1 MRNLGEKTIKELA
14 DDIGVSKTAINNKVT
29 EEMRNKYY
37 SKIGNKFVINED
49 GQELIKSLFIEPAE
63 GSVEETENS
72 QNTADGNEADENKG
86 GDTDQEEDSNEVTE
100 TGVVT
105 GDQWSKT
112 TVNII
117 EDYQRQL
124 EQKDKQLTEMYRL
137 LDQQQQLTLQTNHT
151 KERLEGQLDEYQE
164 KERQEQEVQQTE
176 NNNKKWWQFWKT
188 EG

>member
-29 EEMRNKYY
+29 EEIRNKYY

-49 GQELIKSLFIEPAE
+49 GQELIRSLFIEPAE
-63 GSVEETENS
+63 NPDEESESS
-72 QNTADGNEADENKG
+72 QSNESSETNKSKN
-86 GDTDQEEDSNEVTE
+86 DSETDQENSNEVTE

-164 KERQEQEVQQTE
+164 KERQEQEVQMETDS
-176 NNNKKWWQFWKT
+176 KKWWQFWKT
-188 EG
+188 GG

>member
-1 MRNLGEKTIKELA
+1 VRILGEKTIKELA
-14 DDIGVSKTAINNKVT
+14 DEIGVSKTAINNKVD

-49 GQELIKSLFIEPAE
+49 GQEEIKSLFIEEPLNETSEKQADSDE
-63 GSVEETENS
+63 VDDSTNPDERQDVGKEESNS
-72 QNTADGNEADENKG
+72 KSNTD
-86 GDTDQEEDSNEVTE
+86 
-100 TGVVT
+100 VVT

-112 TVNII
+112 TINII

-124 EQKDKQLTEMYRL
+124 EQKDNQLSEMYRL

-164 KERQEQEVQQTE
+164 KERKEQEIRKET
-176 NNNKKWWQFWKT
+176 NNKKWWQFWKSG
-188 EG
+188 E